1 MPTAPD
7 TTLLGKAFPPSGLTA
22 DETAAILRLQA
33 VLDSEVEPAA
43 IENDIRGRYPTASV
57 AALKRSGVLHTAVPR
72 ELGGPGFSHRFSL
85 EAQVRIAAADSS
97 LAQLFKV
104 HDELT
109 REILVYC
116 PDRLRPWLAAEILDK
131 NMILGLAV
139 AEAGRKVDSPMTTT
153 ATPRPDGGF
162 EINGRKIYTT
172 AAAEADYIATWAFNP
187 AAPGVSENPL
197 MGMQL
202 NLIPAGTPGVNIHR
216 DWDPIGQRATDSGT
230 ITFDKVITDPA
241 LNASVPGRAPLIHA
255 SLRYQAGFAA
265 VLIGIGVAAVRA
277 AVPFVNNESRPWPS
291 SGVDTAAADPYVE
304 RLTGELV
311 SELAA
316 AYSITLAT
324 GDLLDAFERG
334 EIDRTELAAPIFAAK
349 AVASRAGLRTASEI
363 FSLMGTRSVARKNAF
378 DRFWRNARVLSLHDP
393 VDWKHAELG
402 RHVLTG
408 WNPPPGIY
416 Q

>member
-1 MPTAPD
+1 MSSAPD
-7 TTLLGKAFPPSGLTA
+7 TSLLGKAFPPNGLTP
-22 DETAAILRLQA
+22 DENAAIARLQSI
-33 VLDSEVEPAA
+33 LDAEVAPSA
-43 IENDIRGRYPTASV
+43 IENDIRGRYPTAAV
-57 AALKRSGVLHTAVPR
+57 AALKRTGVLHTAVPK

-85 EAQVRIAAADSS
+85 EAQVRIAIADSS

-104 HDELT
+104 HDELV

-116 PDRLRPWLAAEILDK
+116 PDRLRPWLAAEVLEK
-131 NMILGLAV
+131 NAIIGLAV
-139 AEAGRKVDSPMTTT
+139 AEAGRKVDSPMTTI

-187 AAPGVSENPL
+187 AAPGVAENPL

-202 NLIPAGTPGVNIHR
+202 NLVPGGTAGVTVHR

-230 ITFDKVITDPA
+230 ITFDKVVTDPA
-241 LNASVPGRAPLIHA
+241 LVASVPGKAPLLHS
-255 SLRYQAGFAA
+255 SLRYQSGFAA
-265 VLIGIGVAAVRA
+265 VLIGIGLAAVRA

-311 SELAA
+311 SDLAA

-334 EIDRTELAAPIFAAK
+334 EIDRTELAVPIYAAK
-349 AVASRAGLRTASEI
+349 SVASRAGVRAASEI
-363 FSLMGTRSVARKNAF
+363 FALMGTRSVARKGAF

-408 WNPPPGIY
+408 WNPPPGLY